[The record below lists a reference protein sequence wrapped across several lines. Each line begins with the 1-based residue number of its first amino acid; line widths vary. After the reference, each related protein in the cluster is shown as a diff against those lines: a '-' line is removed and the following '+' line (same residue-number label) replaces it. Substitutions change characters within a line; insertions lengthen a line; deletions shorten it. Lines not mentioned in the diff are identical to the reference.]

1 MKQKNQKPYYVNEYG
16 YVYPKPKLSYI
27 GKLILVGIV
36 WLTIVCI
43 MLTSCSTRDRLGGY
57 KYPKQ
62 QRCVVG
68 NVNLW
73 RK

>member
-16 YVYPKPKLSYI
+16 YVYRKPKLSY
-27 GKLILVGIV
+27 LIQLIVVGII
-36 WLTIVCI
+36 WITIVCL
-43 MLTSCSTRDRLGGY
+43 MFTSCQPIDRLGGY